1 MLGPKIFNI
10 NVRSQPTVFEKCM
23 FTSSSFADDS
33 NGRKQFAL
41 TFQFNVINNDIVNCL
56 NQIINWSNNHFMK
69 INPDKTEILLL
80 CPASLN
86 REVVIKGVF
95 FEEQCI
101 RFSNEVKN
109 IGVWIDRNLT
119 MGKHINQIVSHCYK
133 ILRDIG
139 RIKKCLQQTHLER
152 LVHAMILSLL
162 DYCNCLFV
170 NISKENV

>member
-1 MLGPKIFNI
+1 MTYNSLQLVKMSIFGNI
-10 NVRSQPTVFEKCM
+10 DEHV
-23 FTSSSFADDS
+23 
-33 NGRKQFAL
+33 L
-41 TFQFNVINNDIVNCL
+41 INNDIVNCL

-109 IGVWIDRNLT
+109 VGVWI
-119 MGKHINQIVSHCYK
+119 
-133 ILRDIG
+133 
-139 RIKKCLQQTHLER
+139 
-152 LVHAMILSLL
+152 
-162 DYCNCLFV
+162 
-170 NISKENV
+170 